1 MKNFVSLFPCAGH
14 LLPSAPASSPFLEL
28 PNLNAVCSSLL
39 IEELLRCGLAHV
51 VLCPGSRCAP
61 LTVAV
66 AQSGCPYTLA
76 NDERGAAFVALG
88 YARASGRCAAVIV
101 SSGTAVANL
110 LPAAV
115 EAAQDNVPLLLLT
128 ADRPP
133 EARDTAANQTIDQ
146 VHLLTGAPLRW
157 FKDVPCPSAD
167 VPLEPL
173 LSDAS
178 YAIAR
183 ATGSPCGP
191 VHLNFMLREPL
202 APTTEPWPRKLLTE
216 SRQLLRWMHSRAP
229 FCNYLR
235 PYNGLP
241 HVPDAQLLP
250 MLALFRGARR
260 PLIVVGST
268 VSAAHRRAIA
278 ALARSLQW
286 PVLPDV
292 CSGMRCLQYR
302 TSCDLAPLYDL
313 LLSEPMLNAAVNTDV
328 VLQVGGRLV
337 SKRLQALVSS
347 ATTAVVMLEQNGE
360 RMDPNHCVTH
370 RLQVRCRT
378 RQSFDVVTKR
388 SRRWLQCCAAGR
400 RGRFASR
407 DACRPA
413 RQPAHAKRA
422 PTTLRGIMSRGAS
435 CCDVDS
441 CT

>member
-115 EAAQDNVPLLLLT
+115 EATQDNVPLLLLT

-167 VPLEPL
+167 V
-173 LSDAS
+173 
-178 YAIAR
+178 
-183 ATGSPCGP
+183 
-191 VHLNFMLREPL
+191 
-202 APTTEPWPRKLLTE
+202 
-216 SRQLLRWMHSRAP
+216 
-229 FCNYLR
+229 
-235 PYNGLP
+235 
-241 HVPDAQLLP
+241 
-250 MLALFRGARR
+250 
-260 PLIVVGST
+260 
-268 VSAAHRRAIA
+268 
-278 ALARSLQW
+278 
-286 PVLPDV
+286 
-292 CSGMRCLQYR
+292 
-302 TSCDLAPLYDL
+302 
-313 LLSEPMLNAAVNTDV
+313 
-328 VLQVGGRLV
+328 
-337 SKRLQALVSS
+337 
-347 ATTAVVMLEQNGE
+347 
-360 RMDPNHCVTH
+360 
-370 RLQVRCRT
+370 
-378 RQSFDVVTKR
+378 
-388 SRRWLQCCAAGR
+388 
-400 RGRFASR
+400 
-407 DACRPA
+407 
-413 RQPAHAKRA
+413 
-422 PTTLRGIMSRGAS
+422 
-435 CCDVDS
+435 
-441 CT
+441 